1 MSEYTITS
9 ESAVSDPVAAD
20 ETFVYD
26 VSAGATKKVT
36 LGQLSGVG
44 AGVVDT
50 TATLLTVTA
59 ASHAGKTVTVSSAAP
74 IAITLPAATGT
85 GNCFRFNIRVAA
97 TATASTIKC
106 VGTDIVSGAVHVST
120 SATTTNVA
128 AIVAA
133 FHSTAT
139 DDTITV
145 NGTTLGGVLGD
156 WFEIVDVK
164 SGVFQVHGNTKA
176 TGAYATPF
184 SATV

>member
-1 MSEYTITS
+1 MSEYTIAS
-9 ESAVSDPVAAD
+9 ETELSDPVAAD
-20 ETFVYD
+20 YVHVYD
-26 VSAGATKKVT
+26 ASAAATKK
-36 LGQLSGVG
+36 LSVAAIAGVG

-85 GNCFRFNIRVAA
+85 NNRYRFNIRVAA
-97 TATASTIKC
+97 TATTSTIKC

-139 DDTITV
+139 DDTITL

-156 WFEIVDVK
+156 WIELVDIK
-164 SGVFQVHGNTKA
+164 SGVFQVHANTKA